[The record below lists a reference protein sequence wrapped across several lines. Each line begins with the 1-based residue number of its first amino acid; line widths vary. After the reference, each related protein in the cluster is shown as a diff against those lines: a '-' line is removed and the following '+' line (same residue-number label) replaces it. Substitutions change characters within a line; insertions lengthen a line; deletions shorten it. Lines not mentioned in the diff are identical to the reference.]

1 MREDL
6 LNRRIETKA
15 AILEA
20 AIQEFADNGLRGAST
35 QRIADRAGIKKTKL
49 HYYISGKEELY
60 VEALDQIMETWADLF
75 EGVSM
80 EQGPEDFLSDYI
92 ARKVKC
98 SLERPAEVKLFVNE
112 VMRGGDLLSGRWESL
127 KKSMERAS
135 DKIIQWIDEGLIR
148 PVDPFLL
155 QFNIWSLTEQY
166 AVMAPE
172 ARFMM
177 GLSPDASLDET
188 LIADEITNLVVSGLR
203 PI

>member
-6 LNRRIETKA
+6 LSRRTETKA

-75 EGVSM
+75 EGVPM

-92 ARKVKC
+92 ARKVKY
-98 SLERPAEVKLFVNE
+98 SLERPAEVKLFVSE
-112 VMRGGDLLSGRWESL
+112 VMRGGDLLSGRWDASKEA
-127 KKSMERAS
+127 MERAA
-135 DKIIQWIDEGLIR
+135 DKIRQWINEGLIR

-177 GLSPDASLDET
+177 RLSSDAPLNEA
-188 LIADEITNLVVSGLR
+188 LIAEEITNLVLSGLR
-203 PI
+203 P